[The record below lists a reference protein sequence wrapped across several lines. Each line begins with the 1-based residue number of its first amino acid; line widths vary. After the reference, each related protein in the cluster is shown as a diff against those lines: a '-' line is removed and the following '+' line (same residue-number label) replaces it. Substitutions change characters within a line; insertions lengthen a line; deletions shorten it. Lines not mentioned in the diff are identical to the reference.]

1 MVLTHFKRRHL
12 ILELLTL
19 VALISFALFLAFQW
33 QTIIEPLPTHF
44 GFDGQPDAWGD
55 KSSLLVSLVI
65 VVVIYILLLV
75 VEFFPRIWNFPV
87 AVNEQNRENL
97 TTMALDM
104 FVLLKLVIVVAFGL
118 IDYWTITARAL
129 PIWFLPLFLVIL
141 FGGVGFFVW
150 RMVHYNSQLA
160 KNNYDSKTN

>member
-1 MVLTHFKRRHL
+1 M
-12 ILELLTL
+12 
-19 VALISFALFLAFQW
+19 
-33 QTIIEPLPTHF
+33 
-44 GFDGQPDAWGD
+44 
-55 KSSLLVSLVI
+55 
-65 VVVIYILLLV
+65 V

-160 KNNYDSKTN
+160 KNNSDSKTN

>member
-75 VEFFPRIWNFPV
+75 VEFFP
-87 AVNEQNRENL
+87 
-97 TTMALDM
+97 
-104 FVLLKLVIVVAFGL
+104 AFGIFL
-118 IDYWTITARAL
+118 LLLMSRIAKI
-129 PIWFLPLFLVIL
+129 LPLWHWICLYCL
-141 FGGVGFFVW
+141 SLLLW
-150 RMVHYNSQLA
+150 
-160 KNNYDSKTN
+160 

>member
-104 FVLLKLVIVVAFGL
+104 FVLLKLVIVVAFCL
-118 IDYWTITARAL
+118 LYTSWMF
-129 PIWFLPLFLVIL
+129 PIRMPTSISSYYTSL
-141 FGGVGFFVW
+141 GRYNGFTRKKNYRRDHW
-150 RMVHYNSQLA
+150 RY
-160 KNNYDSKTN
+160 YCI